1 MYIHIGIMRNHPY
14 LDNMENLFLG
24 LADKTR
30 LRILNLIRDDE
41 VCVWFFTE
49 VLGESQPKIS
59 RHLAYLRNAGIVS
72 ARRDGKW
79 IFYSITPADEP
90 ARRILLDVL
99 DSLSATPGMRREYES
114 LLEMYASPA
123 EQEVIAPPKEEYI
136 QYEESTKEEYVEYR
150 EREEIETY
158 LL

>member
-1 MYIHIGIMRNHPY
+1 MANNTE
-14 LDNMENLFLG
+14 LNSMENLFLG

-99 DSLSATPGMRREYES
+99 DSLSAKPEMRREYES
-114 LLEMYASPA
+114 LLEMYAVPA
-123 EQEVIAPPKEEYI
+123 EVEIIEEPEEEYI
-136 QYEESTKEEYVEYR
+136 EYEESTEEKYVDYP

>member
-1 MYIHIGIMRNHPY
+1 MANNAE
-14 LDNMENLFLG
+14 LSSMENLFLG

-79 IFYSITPADEP
+79 IFYSITPPDES

-99 DSLSATPGMRREYES
+99 DSLDSQPAMRREYES
-114 LLEMYASPA
+114 LLEMYAVPA
-123 EQEVIAPPKEEYI
+123 EVEIIEGPEEEYI
-136 QYEESTKEEYVEYR
+136 EYQEVTEAEYVEYQD
-150 EREEIETY
+150 REEIETY

>member
-1 MYIHIGIMRNHPY
+1 MANNTE
-14 LDNMENLFLG
+14 LNSMENLFLG
-24 LADKTR
+24 LADRTR

-79 IFYSITPADEP
+79 IFYRITPADEP

-99 DSLSATPGMRREYES
+99 DSLDAQPEMRREYES
-114 LLEMYASPA
+114 LLEMYAAPA
-123 EQEVIAPPKEEYI
+123 EVEIIKEPEEEYI
-136 QYEESTKEEYVEYR
+136 EYEESTEEGYVEYQ

>member
-1 MYIHIGIMRNHPY
+1 MANNAE
-14 LDNMENLFLG
+14 LDSMENLFLG

-41 VCVWFFTE
+41 VCVCFFTE

-59 RHLAYLRNAGIVS
+59 RHLAYLRNTGIVS

-79 IFYSITPADEP
+79 IFYSITPADESV
-90 ARRILLDVL
+90 RRILLDVL
-99 DSLSATPGMRREYES
+99 DSLSAKPAMRREYES
-114 LLEMYASPA
+114 LLEMYAVPA
-123 EQEVIAPPKEEYI
+123 EQEVTAGPEEEYI
-136 QYEESTKEEYVEYR
+136 DYEEGTEEEYFEYQ

>member
-1 MYIHIGIMRNHPY
+1 
-14 LDNMENLFLG
+14 MESLFLG

-59 RHLAYLRNAGIVS
+59 RHLAYLRTARVVS

-79 IFYSITPADEP
+79 IFYSITPADES

-99 DSLSATPGMRREYES
+99 DSLDALPEMRREYES
-114 LLEMYASPA
+114 LLAMYAVPA
-123 EQEVIAPPKEEYI
+123 EPEVIAGPEEEYI
-136 QYEESTKEEYVEYR
+136 EYEDSADEAYVDYQ

>member
-1 MYIHIGIMRNHPY
+1 MVHNVELNR
-14 LDNMENLFLG
+14 LESLFLG

-90 ARRILLDVL
+90 ARRVLLEVL
-99 DSLSATPGMRREYES
+99 DSLYAQAGMRREYES
-114 LLEMYASPA
+114 LLAMYAEPA
-123 EQEVIAPPKEEYI
+123 APEGTAHPEEEYTE
-136 QYEESTKEEYVEYR
+136 YEKRAEEAYVHR